1 MDLFFS
7 LIFYIA
13 WFEQFNGNNS
23 IHMLPTSRSLGVN
36 EPLMCGSGINP
47 NQNIGH
53 VNNIRS

>member
-1 MDLFFS
+1 M
-7 LIFYIA
+7 
-13 WFEQFNGNNS
+13 ENNS
-23 IHMLPTSRSLGVN
+23 IHMLPTLRSLGVN